1 MSSRRTSTRSARIST
16 WRVTT
21 LAMAHRRFVP
31 RPPIGSRLTATN
43 RPSRPPTG
51 RGKQNSMDSL
61 LKRPREAKCYGYPA
75 IRPRSQEQPGAARRS
90 SQKQPEAARV
100 VEGDDPGLPLRAH
113 FTGEPSQQAA
123 RPDIR
128 TSLAVNGGMG
138 SELWISVTTL
148 AMAHRRFVYATS
160 SSKNDWLAGWPTGW
174 LVG

>member
-1 MSSRRTSTRSARIST
+1 MQLQPTTILGASS
-16 WRVTT
+16 
-21 LAMAHRRFVP
+21 
-31 RPPIGSRLTATN
+31 TN
-43 RPSRPPTG
+43 RLSVDGNEQTQPSSNR
-51 RGKQNSMDSL
+51 S
-61 LKRPREAKCYGYPA
+61 REAKFDGFPAKTAAGSKMLWIPCYTA
-75 IRPRSQEQPGAARRS
+75 AQPGAARS
-90 SQKQPEAARV
+90 SQEKQPGAARNSPR